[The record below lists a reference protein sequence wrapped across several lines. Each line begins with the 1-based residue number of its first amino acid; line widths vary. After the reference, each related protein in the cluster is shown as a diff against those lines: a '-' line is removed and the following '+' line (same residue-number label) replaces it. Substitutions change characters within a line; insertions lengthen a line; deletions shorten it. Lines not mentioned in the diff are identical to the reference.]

1 MMEDLLRPIY
11 QERASN
17 PNTLGIIL
25 IERKTPDSPITD
37 NFDVILLNIVGN
49 SEINWREKHYELY
62 NGNTAVMHTIT
73 DDLLRRWI
81 DTNGYRKAIEWI
93 VAGKAIFD
101 RNEYVSGLKKQLRS
115 FPFEKRDLRKA
126 MEFGKLVKSYTEV
139 KDLYMSEQYKDA
151 FTRMVHSLHYLA
163 RLAVIEKGYYPEVT
177 LWNQVRKIDPEVY
190 KLYDELIES
199 HEEIA
204 KRVQLMIL
212 AADFAISRKA
222 KVSAKHLL
230 DIMETKNNVLSYEEI
245 KQNPS
250 VKPYELDLAAILN
263 YLTEKG
269 ILSPVRIGT
278 KGAGVY
284 QRQYRVNQSRGI

>member
-1 MMEDLLRPIY
+1 MEDLLRPIY

>member
-1 MMEDLLRPIY
+1 MEDLLRPIY
-11 QERASN
+11 QERESN
-17 PNTLGIIL
+17 PSTLGIIL

-49 SEINWREKHYELY
+49 SEIEWQEKHYELE

-73 DDLLRRWI
+73 DHLLRQWI
-81 DTNGYRKAIEWI
+81 DTSGYRKAIEWI
-93 VAGKAIFD
+93 IAGKIIFD
-101 RNEYVSGLKKQLRS
+101 RDEYVSRLKEHLRT
-115 FPFEKRDLRKA
+115 FPLVKRDLRKA
-126 MEFGKLVKSYTEV
+126 MEFGKLIKSNTEV

-163 RLAVIEKGYYPEVT
+163 RLTVIEKGCYPEVT
-177 LWNQVRKIDPEVY
+177 LWNQVKKIDPEVY

-199 HEEIA
+199 NEEIA

-212 AADFAISRKA
+212 AADFAIIRRA

-230 DIMETKNNVLSYEEI
+230 DIMETKDGAWSYEGI
-245 KQNPS
+245 KQNPG
-250 VKPYELDLAAILN
+250 VKPYEIDLAAILN

-269 ILSPVRIGT
+269 ILSPVRINT

-284 QRQYRVNQSRGI
+284 QRQYRVNR